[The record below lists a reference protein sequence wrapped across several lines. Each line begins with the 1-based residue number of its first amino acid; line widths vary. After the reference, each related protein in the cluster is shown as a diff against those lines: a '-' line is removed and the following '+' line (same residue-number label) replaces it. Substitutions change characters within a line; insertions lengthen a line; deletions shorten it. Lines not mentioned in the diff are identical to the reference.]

1 MPRLF
6 GQDHVVAFF
15 RNAWAS
21 GRRGRAYLLVGP
33 DGVGKF
39 LHALEC
45 ARGILC
51 RDRPFEPC
59 EACGRCSASARLEDP
74 NLFVIERSEEKKSI
88 SIEQLRPLEGRL
100 TLKPVDE
107 KLRIVLVRDADRL
120 SEEAA
125 NWHLKALEDS
135 PLYTQVLFLLTVSR
149 PDALPAT
156 VHSRCQTVR
165 FLALPE
171 KEVARYLVEE
181 KGIERDR
188 AAFLARFSGGSLGRA
203 LALTEQAF
211 ADLRAWI
218 VANLSLLDRG
228 DLSEVAERLIGF
240 SSKGDGAEE
249 HRRRAS
255 DALEVIILCLRDL
268 LLLREG
274 VRAAPANPEVTRMSD
289 LLAGRDLGRLI
300 DRLIRTQELLAANV
314 NPKLATEHALLG
326 FDAE

>member
-1 MPRLF
+1 VGRLF

-39 LHALEC
+39 LHAVEC
-45 ARGILC
+45 ARGLLC
-51 RDRPFEPC
+51 RDRPFDPC
-59 EACGRCSASARLEDP
+59 GTCGRCSAVARFQDA
-74 NLFVIERSEEKKSI
+74 NLFVVQRSEEKKSI
-88 SIEQLRPLEGRL
+88 SIEQVRPIEGRL
-100 TLKPVDE
+100 LLKPVDDR
-107 KLRIVLVRDADRL
+107 LRIVLVRDADLL

-135 PLYTQVLFLLTVSR
+135 PLYTQALFLLTTSR

-156 VHSRCQTVR
+156 VRSRCQTVR

-171 KEVARYLVEE
+171 KEVARCLVEE
-181 KGIERDR
+181 HEIPRDR
-188 AAFLARFSGGSLGRA
+188 AEFLARFSGGSLGRA
-203 LALTEQAF
+203 LSLTDDAF
-211 ADLRAWI
+211 AELRAWI
-218 VANLSLLDRG
+218 VANLQLLEKG

-240 SSKGDGAEE
+240 SSKGGGAEE

-255 DALEVIILCLRDL
+255 DALEVLVLSLRDL
-268 LLLREG
+268 LLSREG
-274 VRAAPANPEVTRMSD
+274 VRGAATPAFHD
-289 LLAGRDLGRLI
+289 LLAGRDLARLL
-300 DRLIRTQELLAANV
+300 DRLLQAQGLLASNV

-326 FDAE
+326 FDTD

>member
-6 GQDHVVAFF
+6 GQDHVVTFF
-15 RNAWAS
+15 RNAWSS

-39 LHALEC
+39 LHAAEC

-51 RDRPFEPC
+51 RDRPFDPC
-59 EACGRCSASARLEDP
+59 GTCGRCTASARLEDP
-74 NLFVIERSEEKKSI
+74 NLFVIQRPEERKSI
-88 SIEQLRPLEGRL
+88 SIEQLRPLEARL
-100 TLKPVDE
+100 QLKPVDE
-107 KLRIVLVRDADRL
+107 KLRIVLVRDADLL

-125 NWHLKALEDS
+125 HWHLKALEDS
-135 PLYTQVLFLLTVSR
+135 PLYTQALFLLTCAR

-156 VHSRCQTVR
+156 VRSRCQTVR

-171 KEVARYLVEE
+171 KEVARFLVEE
-181 KGIERDR
+181 KGIEKDR

-211 ADLRAWI
+211 ADLRAWL
-218 VANLSLLDRG
+218 VANLSLLEEG

-240 SSKGDGAEE
+240 SSKGGGAEE
-249 HRRRAS
+249 HRRRAA
-255 DALEVIILCLRDL
+255 DALEVIVLCLRDL
-268 LLLREG
+268 LLAREG
-274 VRAAPANPEVTRMSD
+274 ARIVPANPEVASMSG
-289 LLAGRDLGRLI
+289 LLAGKDLARLI
-300 DRLIRTQELLAANV
+300 DRLIQAQGLLAANV

-326 FDAE
+326 FDVE